1 MLVISRTLLNSL
13 LSVSRLSPQRRQRH
27 ELVED
32 GPHFLLSTGE
42 GGVAAG
48 ILAIRLAARFCDE
61 SGRPFVATVFVQS
74 DDSLE
79 VKVVAVDAAK
89 PASFRD
95 LLPFGPVER
104 RRSFQSILLL
114 SACRVSISA
123 IAWGVRGWG
132 A

>member
-32 GPHFLLSTGE
+32 GPHFLLSAGE
-42 GGVAAG
+42 GGVVAG
-48 ILAIRLAARFCDE
+48 IFAIGFAARLGDKPGC
-61 SGRPFVATVFVQS
+61 PFVTAVFVQS
-74 DDSLE
+74 DDGFE
-79 VKVVAVDAAK
+79 VKAVAVDAAK
-89 PASFRD
+89 PVSFRD

-104 RRSFQSILLL
+104 CRLFHSIFLL